1 MSTALGLTLAL
12 ASAFALNWG
21 WIAQHGAAHELPPLS
36 LRHPLASL
44 RSLFRDLAWLAGFVV
59 GLGGWALYV
68 AALALAPLSLVQ
80 AVSAGGIGILAA
92 LARRRGEIVTRR
104 HWAAVALSGSGLLL
118 LGVSL
123 AGGAVTAAPPGIGA
137 LAAWLAVSGAV
148 AALMTLQGS
157 RLAAGA
163 GLGVAAGTLY
173 AAGDVAT
180 KAATFTGGWLVL
192 VPLVLLAHG
201 AAFVALQFGFQRGGA
216 LETAGTTTLLT
227 NSLPIVAGILLFHEE
242 LPGGTLGLVR
252 LVAFASTVIG
262 AAALV
267 RDDPGRLE
275 AGAAREEAV
284 AAGRVE
290 PRPRQAVPAAPDLTA

>member
-1 MSTALGLTLAL
+1 M
-12 ASAFALNWG
+12 
-21 WIAQHGAAHELPPLS
+21 
-36 LRHPLASL
+36 
-44 RSLFRDLAWLAGFVV
+44 GFYIV
-59 GLGGWALYV
+59 
-68 AALALAPLSLVQ
+68 ALALAPLSLVQ

-92 LARRRGEIVTRR
+92 LAHRRGELVTRR

-123 AGGAVTAAPPGIGA
+123 AGGTVTASPPGIGA
-137 LAAWLAVSGAV
+137 LAAWLTVSGAV
-148 AALMTLQGS
+148 AALMTLGGA

-192 VPLVLLAHG
+192 VPLVLLAHS
-201 AAFVALQFGFQRGGA
+201 AAFIALQFGFQRGGA
-216 LETAGTTTLLT
+216 LATAGTTTLLT
-227 NSLPIVAGILLFHEE
+227 NSLPIVSGILLFHEG

-267 RDDPGRLE
+267 RDDPERLDSQAPLKE
-275 AGAAREEAV
+275 TERTA
-284 AAGRVE
+284 RVE
-290 PRPRQAVPAAPDLTA
+290 PRPRPSARAVAAMAHALAKERTTS